1 MLIDRLARDSRKFNV
16 RALFASQ
23 LAGDLLRVPGFASLV
38 NAVFVG
44 RTDDEEAQAE
54 ALRLLRV
61 PTGMGYEQMLGT
73 LSQHPRDDRPDTSR
87 ASSSSPT
94 ATAAWRTSG
103 SICRPRTSSTSGRRW
118 TPTRPR
124 PQ

>member
-1 MLIDRLARDSRKFNV
+1 AVRRLRQGVALAEPYFLSATATGKVLIDRLARVSRKFNV

-44 RTDDEEAQAE
+44 RTDDAEAQAE

-61 PTGMGYEQMLGT
+61 PIGGGYEQTLGT
-73 LSQHPRDDRPDTSR
+73 LS
-87 ASSSSPT
+87 
-94 ATAAWRTSG
+94 
-103 SICRPRTSSTSGRRW
+103 
-118 TPTRPR
+118 PR
-124 PQ
+124 PGHSD